1 MKTNYKTVHGLTT
14 NYIKTI
20 ATAEASHGDYLKEL
34 AKRGVEVIT
43 SGDEK
48 SMTKYANE
56 LLACHTELKKA
67 FEETGI
73 STFKKVAS
81 IVGRMYVKSKD
92 KKAVKVHLTVKW
104 FELASNSDYI
114 AMSFAELIGLSLK
127 KAVKVDGKEKVIK
140 SVKKATDDLKVDVK
154 EEVKSVKDEIIDN
167 ASNLVRMSQDDLT
180 DTFYALVDSLEEQ
193 LQNFD
198 VSKNT
203 ATTATAIA
211 TMQKL
216 SSIIGG

>member
-1 MKTNYKTVHGLTT
+1 MKTDYKTLHGLTS
-14 NYIKTI
+14 NYIKGI

-34 AKRGVEVIT
+34 VKRGLDTIT

-67 FEETGI
+67 YDDTTI

-81 IVGRMYVKSKD
+81 IVGRMYSKSKD
-92 KKAVKVHLTVKW
+92 KKAVKVHLAVKW
-104 FELASNSDYI
+104 FELASNSDYES
-114 AMSFAELIGLSLK
+114 MSFAELIGLSLK
-127 KAVKVDGKEKVIK
+127 KAVKVDGKEKVVK
-140 SVKKATDDLKVDVK
+140 SVKKATDDVKVDVK
-154 EEVKSVKDEIIDN
+154 EEVKSVKNEIIDN
-167 ASNLVRMSQDDLT
+167 ASNLAKMSQDDLT

-198 VSKNT
+198 ISKNT

-216 SSIIGG
+216 SEIIGG